1 MISKIKSLLYRL
13 NNHISQDY
21 RQIQKNEISRAL
33 MDVLATIDKN
43 VGVDKNCEHNLV
55 VSLTTFGERIFTVHK
70 TIESLMLQTLKPNHI
85 VLWLAEDEYGAS
97 SRIVGGGNFIPIQL
111 KEMEKKGL
119 EIRYCEDIRSYKKL
133 IPTLELYPDSII
145 VTVDDDMIYS
155 STLLETLYYTHLKY
169 PDCVVFNY
177 GKEIKVINKDNVVAP
192 YSDWKYAKFAEEPSH
207 KYIAIGVGGVL
218 YPPHSLNNRVKD
230 VDLFKAIAPFADDLW
245 FKAMA
250 YMNGIKYI
258 QNQYGHK
265 CCDEKSFLY
274 ENITVEDSQTL
285 RLGVINVKEGKNDE
299 QWKSIM
305 NYLRQHNRD
314 FCQSVKEG

>member
-1 MISKIKSLLYRL
+1 MISKIKRLLYRW

-43 VGVDKNCEHNLV
+43 IGVDKNSEHKLV

-85 VLWLAEDEYGAS
+85 VLWLAEDEFGAS
-97 SRIVGGGNFIPIQL
+97 SRTAWGGVIFPIQL

-119 EIRYCEDIRSYKKL
+119 EIRYCKDIRSYKKL
-133 IPTLELYPDSII
+133 IPTLDLYPDSII

-177 GKEIKVINKDNVVAP
+177 GKEIKVMDDVVEA
-192 YSDWKYAKFAEEPSH
+192 YSGWKHAKFAEEPSH

-218 YPPHSLNNRVKD
+218 YPPHSLNNSVKD
-230 VDLFKAIAPFADDLW
+230 AELFNAIAPFADDLW

-250 YMNGIKYI
+250 YMNGTKYI

-274 ENITVEDSQTL
+274 ENITVEDSQSS

-299 QWKSIM
+299 QWKNIM
-305 NYLRQHNRD
+305 NYFRQHNRD

>member
-1 MISKIKSLLYRL
+1 
-13 NNHISQDY
+13 
-21 RQIQKNEISRAL
+21 
-33 MDVLATIDKN
+33 
-43 VGVDKNCEHNLV
+43 
-55 VSLTTFGERIFTVHK
+55 
-70 TIESLMLQTLKPNHI
+70 
-85 VLWLAEDEYGAS
+85 
-97 SRIVGGGNFIPIQL
+97 
-111 KEMEKKGL
+111 MEKKGL
-119 EIRYCEDIRSYKKL
+119 EIRYCKDIRSYKKL
-133 IPTLELYPDSII
+133 IPTLDLYPDSII

-177 GKEIKVINKDNVVAP
+177 GKEIKVMDDVVEA
-192 YSDWKYAKFAEEPSH
+192 YSGWKHAKFAEEPSH

-218 YPPHSLNNRVKD
+218 YPPHSLNNSVKD
-230 VDLFKAIAPFADDLW
+230 AELFNAIAPFADDLW

-250 YMNGIKYI
+250 YMNGTKYI

-274 ENITVEDSQTL
+274 ENITVEDSQSS

-299 QWKSIM
+299 QWKNIM
-305 NYLRQHNRD
+305 NYFRQHNRD